1 MFEVIYLKHTTYTTA
16 LKKCPKIKTIFQKN
30 VLIHIKPSQSPQQCL
45 KADLTF
51 FLKEQWFILPE
62 SIIHII
68 IILVWHHQ

>member
-16 LKKCPKIKTIFQKN
+16 LKKVPQNQGYISKECTHTHKT
-30 VLIHIKPSQSPQQCL
+30 KPESITMSEGRSY
-45 KADLTF
+45 F